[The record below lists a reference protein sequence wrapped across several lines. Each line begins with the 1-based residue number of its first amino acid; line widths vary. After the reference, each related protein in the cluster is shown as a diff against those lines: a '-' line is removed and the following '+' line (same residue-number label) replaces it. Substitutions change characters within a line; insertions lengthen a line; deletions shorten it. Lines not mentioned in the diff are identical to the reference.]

1 MLVHRAWDC
10 LTSWYSCCI
19 FATCNHVLPNSWP
32 YNKTHALSPVA
43 VLVRVAGNLST
54 VRHLHVLVSPE
65 QRPPYFSLTIFRKV
79 PPSEVKVHGKL
90 FHFPTAATQH
100 VAKAIHT
107 YLGKI
112 HWSLHGETMTLHHN
126 CTQASKAGK
135 LLKGHP
141 SRFIPIQDTQAMSM
155 FFVKSCIK
163 TCQNN

>member
-1 MLVHRAWDC
+1 MRLPHFAILVLHTC
-10 LTSWYSCCI
+10 VKCC
-19 FATCNHVLPNSWP
+19 HVLPNSWP
-32 YNKTHALSPVA
+32 HNKTHALSPVA
-43 VLVRVAGNLST
+43 VLIRVAGNLST

-65 QRPPYFSLTIFRKV
+65 QRPPYFSLTVSGNYLPAKSKF
-79 PPSEVKVHGKL
+79 SKL

-135 LLKGHP
+135 LLKG
-141 SRFIPIQDTQAMSM
+141 QDTKIPWENPGDPGNVGVFS
-155 FFVKSCIK
+155 
-163 TCQNN
+163 